1 VTNTVA
7 YHDGTDFI
15 TAVKV
20 LMIQGLGAN
29 DIKLFNKVIY
39 CHSMVI
45 PSFCVLKLHYLGN
58 YLEVGVKYDGKQLD
72 NIGPWWQT

>member
-1 VTNTVA
+1 MTNTVA

-29 DIKLFNKVIY
+29 DIKLFNNVIY
-39 CHSMVI
+39 CHSMVKA
-45 PSFCVLKLHYLGN
+45 PFCVLKLHYLGN
-58 YLEVGVKYDGKQLD
+58 YLEMVVIYHGKQLH
-72 NIGPWWQT
+72 NIGPCWQT